1 VQFEEY
7 GGYAVGDTIIARV
20 RYGNCDTKATIVSIS
35 TELGTVWFDTNSG
48 FAFELEDIKGKVD
61 EI

>member
-1 VQFEEY
+1 MQFEKY

-35 TELGTVWFDTNSG
+35 KELGTVWFDTNGG
-48 FAFELEDIKGKVD
+48 FAFELEDIKGKVN